1 MLNIIYSDKIKVNCP
16 LIHDENGYYHLI
28 YKITNIKN
36 GKIYIGKHTTKDPY
50 DSYLGSGKVI
60 KQALKKYGIENFT
73 KEILFCFI
81 DEKEVYLK
89 EAEIVTKEFV
99 DRDYTYNVM
108 TGGYGFSSED
118 VRGENHPNYGKSP
131 SQETRD
137 KISKGNKGKK
147 LTQETKDKISK
158 ATSGENNPMYGKPG
172 TRRGKKLTQETK
184 DKMSKAH
191 SGENN
196 PMYGKCGENNP
207 NYGKPRSQETKDKIS
222 KAHSGK
228 KHTQETKDKMSKAHS
243 GANSSQAKCIL
254 KIDDSG
260 NIVAEYSCKKDCRE
274 QEHISVYMLDKLLKE
289 RILYNG
295 FYFEYKSKN

>member
-1 MLNIIYSDKIKVNCP
+1 MLNTIYSNQIIVCCP
-16 LIHDENGYYHLI
+16 LVHDENGYYHLV
-28 YKITNIKN
+28 YKITNTKN
-36 GKIYIGKHTTKDPY
+36 GKIYIGKHSTKDPY
-50 DSYLGSGKVI
+50 DKYFGSGKAI
-60 KQALKKYGIENFT
+60 NQAKDKYGIENFT

-81 DEKEVYLK
+81 DEKEAYLK
-89 EAEIVTKEFV
+89 ESEIVTQEFV
-99 DRDYTYNVM
+99 NRGDSYNVM

-118 VRGENHPNYGKSP
+118 VRGENHPNYGKLP
-131 SQETRD
+131 SKETRD

-172 TRRGKKLTQETK
+172 TRRGKKL
-184 DKMSKAH
+184 
-191 SGENN
+191 
-196 PMYGKCGENNP
+196 
-207 NYGKPRSQETKDKIS
+207 
-222 KAHSGK
+222 
-228 KHTQETKDKMSKAHS
+228 TQETKDKMSKAHS